1 MELNLKN
8 KVALVCGSTQ
18 GIGRAAAM
26 ALAGEGV
33 KVTLLARNE
42 AKLKLVLSELPKTAV
57 HDYIVADFSK
67 IEELQLSV
75 SDYINKNPGFH
86 ILINNTGGPRSGSI
100 INATLEQ
107 FESAFTMHLKCNH
120 VLTQLLVPYMK
131 SEGYGRIINVI
142 STSVKEPIEG
152 LGVSNTIRSAV
163 GNWSKTLSFELGAFG
178 ITVNNILPGFTE
190 TARLNEIIEQKA
202 KKANRSFKEMAKLM
216 KNYTPAKRF
225 AKPKETAN
233 TVVFLASE
241 AASYINGVNIPVDGG
256 RTKSL

>member
-26 ALAGEGV
+26 ALASEGV

-190 TARLNEIIEQKA
+190 TARLNEIIEEKA

>member
-190 TARLNEIIEQKA
+190 TARLNEIIEEKA

>member
-26 ALAGEGV
+26 ALASEGV

-67 IEELQLSV
+67 IEELQLNV

-152 LGVSNTIRSAV
+152 LGVSNTIRNAV
-163 GNWSKTLSFELGAFG
+163 ANWSKTLSFELGAFG

-190 TARLNEIIEQKA
+190 TARLNEIIEEKA

>member
-26 ALAGEGV
+26 ALASEGV

-67 IEELQLSV
+67 IEELQLNV

-152 LGVSNTIRSAV
+152 LGVSNTIRNAV

-190 TARLNEIIEQKA
+190 TARLNEIIEEKA
-202 KKANRSFKEMAKLM
+202 KKANRSFKEMEKLM

>member
-18 GIGRAAAM
+18 GIGRAAAI
-26 ALAGEGV
+26 ALANEGV

-75 SDYINKNPGFH
+75 SDYINTNPGFH

-107 FESAFTMHLKCNH
+107 FELAFTMHLKCNH

-131 SEGYGRIINVI
+131 SEGYGRIINII
-142 STSVKEPIEG
+142 STSVKEPIQG
-152 LGVSNTIRSAV
+152 LGVSNTIRNAV

-190 TARLNEIIEQKA
+190 TARLNEIIEEKA
-202 KKANRSFKEMAKLM
+202 KKTNISFKEMVKLM